1 MLWSARIGVVGI
13 ALALEDSEQVRTA
26 AAVLLVLYISVVCGA
41 FLPLR
46 VTTDAVHRH
55 RKSPAIVRAPAEPE
69 PAPAAEPGD
78 AMDVDADAGHDIS
91 LGPQRFWAP
100 EPPSGLEDLFG
111 QALQLDAPSSAAK
124 KRRWG
129 HSARSVAWPAL
140 LAAGAAIV
148 VAGAAVTVALAA
160 GAAAVLTT
168 DTRLSHNLLGRVV
181 GTLR

>member
-1 MLWSARIGVVGI
+1 MVGI

-26 AAVLLVLYISVVCGA
+26 ATVLLVLYIAVVCGA

-46 VTTDAVHRH
+46 VTTDAVHRR
-55 RKSPAIVRAPAEPE
+55 RKSPTIVRVPTEPE
-69 PAPAAEPGD
+69 PAPAAEPGN
-78 AMDVDADAGHDIS
+78 AMEVDADAAQDIC

-111 QALQLDAPSSAAK
+111 QALRLDAPSGTAK
-124 KRRWG
+124 KRGWG
-129 HSARSVAWPAL
+129 HSTHSVAWPAL

-148 VAGAAVTVALAA
+148 VAGAAITVALAA

-168 DTRLSHNLLGRVV
+168 DAGLSHNLLGRVV